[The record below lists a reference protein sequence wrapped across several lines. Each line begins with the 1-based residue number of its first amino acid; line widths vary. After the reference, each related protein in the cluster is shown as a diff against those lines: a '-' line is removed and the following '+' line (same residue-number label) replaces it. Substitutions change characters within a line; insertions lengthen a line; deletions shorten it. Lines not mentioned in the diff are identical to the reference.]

1 VLNPQSFAR
10 GRATSGE
17 GVGASN
23 QNASQGSARAAMAT
37 VILLERALDMLDYAV
52 VLVNAEARIEFRNR
66 PAAALLRKPDCPLG
80 AADGTLVAKPRA
92 ARAELRQAIAHSCAG
107 RGARA
112 LRLASGELAGQA
124 WLRLII
130 APLHAAEVAGCSAVW
145 VLNGQSVGVPG
156 EGMLSVLFGLSPAE
170 ARLARSLLLG
180 RTPEE
185 HARHA
190 GVGVATVRTQ
200 LHSIFSKTGARRQA
214 ELVALL
220 ARVPALQLG
229 ES

>member
-1 VLNPQSFAR
+1 M
-10 GRATSGE
+10 G
-17 GVGASN
+17 
-23 QNASQGSARAAMAT
+23 GSAQNGSRAAVASL
-37 VILLERALDMLDYAV
+37 ILLERTFDMLDYAV
-52 VLVNAEARIEFRNR
+52 LLVDGEARIEFRNQV
-66 PAAALLRKPDCPLG
+66 ATALLRKPECPLS
-80 AADGTLVAKPRA
+80 AANGTLMAKART
-92 ARAELRQAIAHSCAG
+92 ARADLKQAIGQACAG
-107 RGARA
+107 GQAHG
-112 LRLASGELAGQA
+112 LRLSNGDMAPDR

-130 APLHAAEVAGCSAVW
+130 APLHAAELSGCAAIW
-145 VLNGQSVGVPG
+145 VMNGQSAGVPS
-156 EGMLSVLFGLSPAE
+156 ERMLSVLFGLSPAE
-170 ARLARSLLLG
+170 ARLARGLLVG

-200 LHSIFSKTGARRQA
+200 LHSIFSKTGVRRQA

>member
-1 VLNPQSFAR
+1 M
-10 GRATSGE
+10 
-17 GVGASN
+17 
-23 QNASQGSARAAMAT
+23 GSSSHNGSRAAVAT
-37 VILLERALDMLDYAV
+37 LILLERALDMLEYAV
-52 VLVNAEARIEFRNR
+52 VLVDGEARIEFRNQ
-66 PAAALLRKPDCPLG
+66 PAAALLRKAECPLG
-80 AADGTLVAKPRA
+80 VANGMLIAK
-92 ARAELRQAIAHSCAG
+92 ARPAHANLKQAISHACAG
-107 RGARA
+107 RGAQA
-112 LRLASGELAGQA
+112 LRVSNGEVAVHG

-130 APLHAAEVAGCSAVW
+130 APLHAAEMAGCSAVW
-145 VLNGQSVGVPG
+145 VLNGKSAGVPS
-156 EGMLSVLFGLSPAE
+156 EKMLSVLFGLSPAE
-170 ARLARSLLLG
+170 ARLARGLLVG